1 MMKHRYIS
9 RVTLTKHG
17 MRTIAATALVAAA
30 TMGAYAQNE
39 GWKQVVDYKN
49 HTVTIT
55 LGEEFAQ
62 QDITE
67 KLVNKTY
74 KKIKKSLP
82 RQYNKHKL
90 IVMAN
95 GMPIEDYIPG
105 RKSDN
110 EYDSY
115 WDGIDYKGK
124 PWVSNISKPN
134 NISLGLSN
142 RHIALWASHGRYYDQ
157 KKGLWKWQRPN
168 LFCTTEDLFTQT
180 IVVPYLIPMLENA
193 GATVFTPRERDW
205 QTKEIIVDNDKGV
218 SGEGSWYGEH
228 TEKEPWTDTGERGF
242 GFRNGILRDGEN
254 PFTMGTARM
263 IRTTKKEDKAIAIW
277 QPNFKEE
284 GRYAVYVSY
293 QTMPKSVDDAHYIVR
308 HKGQETHFIVN
319 QKMGGGTWVYLGTFD
334 FDKGENPFNCVAL
347 TNQSKRKGVVTA
359 DAVRFG
365 GGMGNI
371 ERGGDISH
379 MPRCLEAARYYAQ
392 WAGAPYSIYG
402 NKTGTDDYAEDINTR
417 SLMTNWLAGGSPYVP
432 TKEGKNVPIE
442 LSLAVHSD
450 AGYERDGKS
459 LVGSL
464 AICTTSFND
473 GRLNSGISRF
483 ASQDFIEALRSNVT
497 RDLSKK
503 YKRWNWRYLWD
514 RNYSETRLPEV
525 PSAIIETLSHQNFP
539 DMKLGQDPNFKFT
552 MARSIYKTILRYV
565 SQMHR
570 RPCIVQPLQ
579 PHLFKATLTGD
590 NKVKLSWKA
599 QDDELEPTA
608 VPTSYN
614 IYVAAGSGGFD
625 NGTNVRGT
633 SYTMELEPG
642 VMYRFKVTAVN
653 RGGESFP
660 TSTLSA
666 YYQPGATKTAMV
678 INGFSRLSAPAVR
691 DNIHEQGF
699 DIEEDAGVSYGLTA
713 GWSGKQ
719 QCFNK
724 STMGST
730 EPNGLGY
737 SGNEMA
743 GNFVMG
749 NTFDYVYTHAD
760 AIAATKKY
768 NVVSC
773 TSETVESGIVDL
785 INYDV
790 VDLALGLQKYDENST
805 VFYKSIPSMLR
816 NKLSAYVLGHGKLIA
831 SGAYIGS
838 DLQHDDER
846 VWLESTL
853 KVAYGGAIHT
863 DTISGIK
870 GMGTEFD
877 FYRQLNPTHYAAT
890 KCDVLMPVSTAFCP
904 LQYANGMSA
913 GVAYKGNDNATFTM
927 AFPFECIIDRNKRL
941 SIMNG
946 ILKFL
951 E

>member
-1 MMKHRYIS
+1 
-9 RVTLTKHG
+9 

-39 GWKQVVDYKN
+39 GWKQVVDNKN

-157 KKGLWKWQRPN
+157 KKGFWKWQRPN

-432 TKEGKNVPIE
+432 AKEGKKVPIE

-666 YYQPGATKTAMV
+666 YCQPGATKTAMV

-790 VDLALGLQKYDENST
+790 VDLALGLQKYDANST

-870 GMGTEFD
+870 GMGTGFD

-913 GVAYKGNDNATFTM
+913 GVAYRGNDNATFTM

>member
-1 MMKHRYIS
+1 
-9 RVTLTKHG
+9 

-39 GWKQVVDYKN
+39 GWKQVVDNKN

-157 KKGLWKWQRPN
+157 KKGFWKWQRPN

-277 QPNFKEE
+277 QPNFTEE

-308 HKGQETHFIVN
+308 HKGQETHFFVN

-790 VDLALGLQKYDENST
+790 VDLALGLQKYDANST

-913 GVAYKGNDNATFTM
+913 GVAYRGNDNATFTM

>member
-1 MMKHRYIS
+1 
-9 RVTLTKHG
+9 

-30 TMGAYAQNE
+30 TMGVYAQNE
-39 GWKQVVDYKN
+39 GWKQVVDNKN

-432 TKEGKNVPIE
+432 TKEGKKVPIE

-790 VDLALGLQKYDENST
+790 VDLALGLQKYDANST

>member
-1 MMKHRYIS
+1 
-9 RVTLTKHG
+9 

-30 TMGAYAQNE
+30 TMSAYAQNE
-39 GWKQVVDYKN
+39 GWKQVVDNKN

-157 KKGLWKWQRPN
+157 KKGFWKWQRPN

-218 SGEGSWYGEH
+218 SAEGSWYGEH

-432 TKEGKNVPIE
+432 TKEGKKVPIE

-579 PHLFKATLTGD
+579 PHLFKATLTGG
-590 NKVKLSWKA
+590 NKVRLSWNA

-760 AIAATKKY
+760 AIAATKRY

-913 GVAYKGNDNATFTM
+913 GVAYRGNDNATFTM

>member
-1 MMKHRYIS
+1 
-9 RVTLTKHG
+9 

-39 GWKQVVDYKN
+39 GWKQVVDNKN

-115 WDGIDYKGK
+115 WDDIDYKGK

-157 KKGLWKWQRPN
+157 KKGFWKWQRPN

-218 SGEGSWYGEH
+218 SAEGSWYGEH

-263 IRTTKKEDKAIAIW
+263 ICTTKKEDKAIAIW

-432 TKEGKNVPIE
+432 TKEGKKVPIE

-579 PHLFKATLTGD
+579 PNLFKATLTGD
-590 NKVKLSWKA
+590 NKVRLSWKA

-699 DIEEDAGVSYGLTA
+699 DIKEDAGVSYGLTA

-760 AIAATKKY
+760 AIAVTKRY

-790 VDLALGLQKYDENST
+790 VDLALGLQKYDANST

-853 KVAYGGAIHT
+853 KVAYGGAVHT

-913 GVAYKGNDNATFTM
+913 GVAYRGNDNATFTM

>member
-1 MMKHRYIS
+1 
-9 RVTLTKHG
+9 

-39 GWKQVVDYKN
+39 GWKQVVDNKN

-157 KKGLWKWQRPN
+157 KKGFWKWQRPN

-218 SGEGSWYGEH
+218 SAEGSWYGEH
-228 TEKEPWTDTGERGF
+228 SEKEPWTDTGERGF

-863 DTISGIK
+863 DTISGIN

-913 GVAYKGNDNATFTM
+913 GVAYRGNDNATFTM

>member
-1 MMKHRYIS
+1 
-9 RVTLTKHG
+9 

-39 GWKQVVDYKN
+39 GWKQVVDNKN

-432 TKEGKNVPIE
+432 AKEGKKVPIE

-614 IYVAAGSGGFD
+614 IYVAAGTGGFD

-730 EPNGLGY
+730 ESNGLGY

-913 GVAYKGNDNATFTM
+913 GVAYRGNDNATFTM

>member
-1 MMKHRYIS
+1 
-9 RVTLTKHG
+9 

-39 GWKQVVDYKN
+39 GWKQVVDNKN

-157 KKGLWKWQRPN
+157 KKGFWKWQRPN

-308 HKGQETHFIVN
+308 HKGQETHFVVN

-790 VDLALGLQKYDENST
+790 VDLALGLQKYDANST

>member
-1 MMKHRYIS
+1 
-9 RVTLTKHG
+9 

-39 GWKQVVDYKN
+39 GWKQVVDNKN

-308 HKGQETHFIVN
+308 HKGQETHFVVN

-790 VDLALGLQKYDENST
+790 VDLALGLQKYDANST

-877 FYRQLNPTHYAAT
+877 FYRQLNPTHYAAM

>member
-1 MMKHRYIS
+1 
-9 RVTLTKHG
+9 

-39 GWKQVVDYKN
+39 GWKQVVDNKN

-157 KKGLWKWQRPN
+157 KKGFWKWQRPN

-218 SGEGSWYGEH
+218 SAEGSWYGEH

-625 NGTNVRGT
+625 DGTNVRGT

-737 SGNEMA
+737 SGNEMV

-790 VDLALGLQKYDENST
+790 VDLALGLQKYDANST

-877 FYRQLNPTHYAAT
+877 FYRQLNPTH
-890 KCDVLMPVSTAFCP
+890 
-904 LQYANGMSA
+904 
-913 GVAYKGNDNATFTM
+913 
-927 AFPFECIIDRNKRL
+927 
-941 SIMNG
+941 
-946 ILKFL
+946 
-951 E
+951 

>member
-1 MMKHRYIS
+1 
-9 RVTLTKHG
+9 

-39 GWKQVVDYKN
+39 GWKQVVDNKN

-115 WDGIDYKGK
+115 WDGINYKGK

-157 KKGLWKWQRPN
+157 KKGFWKWQRPN

-432 TKEGKNVPIE
+432 AKEGKKVPIE

-464 AICTTSFND
+464 AICTTNFND

-614 IYVAAGSGGFD
+614 IYVAAGTGGFD

-790 VDLALGLQKYDENST
+790 VDLALGLQKYDANST

>member
-1 MMKHRYIS
+1 
-9 RVTLTKHG
+9 
-17 MRTIAATALVAAA
+17 
-30 TMGAYAQNE
+30 
-39 GWKQVVDYKN
+39 
-49 HTVTIT
+49 
-55 LGEEFAQ
+55 
-62 QDITE
+62 
-67 KLVNKTY
+67 
-74 KKIKKSLP
+74 
-82 RQYNKHKL
+82 
-90 IVMAN
+90 
-95 GMPIEDYIPG
+95 
-105 RKSDN
+105 
-110 EYDSY
+110 
-115 WDGIDYKGK
+115 
-124 PWVSNISKPN
+124 
-134 NISLGLSN
+134 
-142 RHIALWASHGRYYDQ
+142 
-157 KKGLWKWQRPN
+157 
-168 LFCTTEDLFTQT
+168 
-180 IVVPYLIPMLENA
+180 
-193 GATVFTPRERDW
+193 
-205 QTKEIIVDNDKGV
+205 
-218 SGEGSWYGEH
+218 
-228 TEKEPWTDTGERGF
+228 
-242 GFRNGILRDGEN
+242 
-254 PFTMGTARM
+254 
-263 IRTTKKEDKAIAIW
+263 
-277 QPNFKEE
+277 
-284 GRYAVYVSY
+284 
-293 QTMPKSVDDAHYIVR
+293 
-308 HKGQETHFIVN
+308 
-319 QKMGGGTWVYLGTFD
+319 
-334 FDKGENPFNCVAL
+334 
-347 TNQSKRKGVVTA
+347 
-359 DAVRFG
+359 
-365 GGMGNI
+365 
-371 ERGGDISH
+371 
-379 MPRCLEAARYYAQ
+379 
-392 WAGAPYSIYG
+392 
-402 NKTGTDDYAEDINTR
+402 
-417 SLMTNWLAGGSPYVP
+417 
-432 TKEGKNVPIE
+432 
-442 LSLAVHSD
+442 
-450 AGYERDGKS
+450 
-459 LVGSL
+459 
-464 AICTTSFND
+464 
-473 GRLNSGISRF
+473 
-483 ASQDFIEALRSNVT
+483 
-497 RDLSKK
+497 
-503 YKRWNWRYLWD
+503 
-514 RNYSETRLPEV
+514 
-525 PSAIIETLSHQNFP
+525 
-539 DMKLGQDPNFKFT
+539 

-579 PHLFKATLTGD
+579 PHLFKATLTGA

-625 NGTNVRGT
+625 NGTNVKGT

-666 YYQPGATKTAMV
+666 YCQPGATKTAMV

-790 VDLALGLQKYDENST
+790 VDLALGLQKYDANST

-913 GVAYKGNDNATFTM
+913 GVAYRGNDNATFTM

>member
-1 MMKHRYIS
+1 
-9 RVTLTKHG
+9 

-39 GWKQVVDYKN
+39 GWKQVVDNKN

-157 KKGLWKWQRPN
+157 KKGFWKWQRPN

-432 TKEGKNVPIE
+432 TKEGKKVPIE

-614 IYVAAGSGGFD
+614 IYVAAGTGGFD

-816 NKLSAYVLGHGKLIA
+816 NKLSSYVLGHGKLIA

-913 GVAYKGNDNATFTM
+913 GVAYRGNDNATFTM

>member
-1 MMKHRYIS
+1 
-9 RVTLTKHG
+9 

-39 GWKQVVDYKN
+39 GWKQVVDNKN

-115 WDGIDYKGK
+115 WDDIDYKGK

-157 KKGLWKWQRPN
+157 KKGFWKWQRPN

-218 SGEGSWYGEH
+218 SAEGSWYGEH

-308 HKGQETHFIVN
+308 HKGQETHFYVN

-432 TKEGKNVPIE
+432 TKEGKKVPIE

-579 PHLFKATLTGD
+579 PNLFKATLTGD
-590 NKVKLSWKA
+590 NKVRLSWKA

-678 INGFSRLSAPAVR
+678 INGFSRLSAPAVI

-699 DIEEDAGVSYGLTA
+699 DIKEDAGVSYGLTA

-760 AIAATKKY
+760 AIAATKRY

-790 VDLALGLQKYDENST
+790 VDLALGLQKYDANST

-853 KVAYGGAIHT
+853 KVAYGGAVHT

-913 GVAYKGNDNATFTM
+913 GVAYRGNDNATFTM

>member
-1 MMKHRYIS
+1 MKHRHIS

-39 GWKQVVDYKN
+39 GWKQVVDNKN

-115 WDGIDYKGK
+115 WDGINYKGK

-157 KKGLWKWQRPN
+157 KKGFWKWQRPN

-432 TKEGKNVPIE
+432 TKEGKKVPIE

-614 IYVAAGSGGFD
+614 IYVAAGTGGFD

-816 NKLSAYVLGHGKLIA
+816 NKLSSYVLGHGKLIA

-913 GVAYKGNDNATFTM
+913 GVAYRGNDNATFTM

>member
-1 MMKHRYIS
+1 
-9 RVTLTKHG
+9 

-39 GWKQVVDYKN
+39 GWKQVVDNKN

-432 TKEGKNVPIE
+432 TKEGKKVPIE

-790 VDLALGLQKYDENST
+790 VDLALGLQKYDANST

>member
-1 MMKHRYIS
+1 
-9 RVTLTKHG
+9 

-39 GWKQVVDYKN
+39 GWKQVVDNKN

-157 KKGLWKWQRPN
+157 KKGFWKWQRPN

-218 SGEGSWYGEH
+218 SAEGSWYGEH

-432 TKEGKNVPIE
+432 TKEGKKVPIE

-579 PHLFKATLTGD
+579 PHLFKATLTGT
-590 NKVKLSWKA
+590 NKVRLSWKA

-614 IYVAAGSGGFD
+614 IYVAAGTGGFD

-790 VDLALGLQKYDENST
+790 VDLALGLQKYDANST

-913 GVAYKGNDNATFTM
+913 GVAYRGNDNATFTM

>member
-1 MMKHRYIS
+1 
-9 RVTLTKHG
+9 

-39 GWKQVVDYKN
+39 GWKQVVDNKN

-115 WDGIDYKGK
+115 WDDIDYKGK

-157 KKGLWKWQRPN
+157 KKGFWKWQRPN

-218 SGEGSWYGEH
+218 SAEGSWYGEH

-308 HKGQETHFIVN
+308 HKGQETHFYVN

-432 TKEGKNVPIE
+432 TKEGKKVPIE

-579 PHLFKATLTGD
+579 PNLFKATLTGD
-590 NKVKLSWKA
+590 NKVRLSWKA

-660 TSTLSA
+660 TSTLTA

-760 AIAATKKY
+760 AIAATKRY

-790 VDLALGLQKYDENST
+790 VDLALGLQKYDANST

-913 GVAYKGNDNATFTM
+913 GVAYRGNDNATFTM

>member
-1 MMKHRYIS
+1 
-9 RVTLTKHG
+9 

-30 TMGAYAQNE
+30 TMGVYAQNE
-39 GWKQVVDYKN
+39 GWKQVVDNKN

-62 QDITE
+62 QDITK

-432 TKEGKNVPIE
+432 TKEGKKVPIE

>member
-1 MMKHRYIS
+1 
-9 RVTLTKHG
+9 

-39 GWKQVVDYKN
+39 GWKQVVDNKN

-432 TKEGKNVPIE
+432 AKEGKKVPIE

-464 AICTTSFND
+464 AICTTNFND

-790 VDLALGLQKYDENST
+790 VDLALGLQKYDANST

>member
-1 MMKHRYIS
+1 
-9 RVTLTKHG
+9 

-39 GWKQVVDYKN
+39 GWKQVVDNKN

-115 WDGIDYKGK
+115 WDDIDYKGK

-157 KKGLWKWQRPN
+157 KKGFWKWQRPN

-218 SGEGSWYGEH
+218 SAEGSWYGEH

-277 QPNFKEE
+277 QPNFTEE

-432 TKEGKNVPIE
+432 TKEGKKVPIE

-590 NKVKLSWKA
+590 NKVRLSWKA

-760 AIAATKKY
+760 AIAATKRY

-790 VDLALGLQKYDENST
+790 VDLALGLQKYDANST

-913 GVAYKGNDNATFTM
+913 GVAYRGNDNATFTM

>member
-1 MMKHRYIS
+1 
-9 RVTLTKHG
+9 

-39 GWKQVVDYKN
+39 GWKQVVDNKN

-157 KKGLWKWQRPN
+157 KKGFWKWQRPN

-218 SGEGSWYGEH
+218 SAEGSWYGEH

-790 VDLALGLQKYDENST
+790 VDLALGLQKYDANST

>member
-1 MMKHRYIS
+1 
-9 RVTLTKHG
+9 

-30 TMGAYAQNE
+30 IMGAYAQNE
-39 GWKQVVDYKN
+39 GWKQVVDNKN

-115 WDGIDYKGK
+115 WDGINYKGK

-157 KKGLWKWQRPN
+157 KKGFWKWQRPN

-254 PFTMGTARM
+254 PFTMGTASM

-432 TKEGKNVPIE
+432 TKEGKKVPIE

-614 IYVAAGSGGFD
+614 IYVAAGTGGFD
-625 NGTNVRGT
+625 NGTNFRGT

-913 GVAYKGNDNATFTM
+913 GVAYRGNDNATFTM

>member
-1 MMKHRYIS
+1 
-9 RVTLTKHG
+9 

-39 GWKQVVDYKN
+39 GWKQVVDNKN

-157 KKGLWKWQRPN
+157 KKGFWKWQRPN

-432 TKEGKNVPIE
+432 AKEGKKVPIE

>member
-1 MMKHRYIS
+1 
-9 RVTLTKHG
+9 

-30 TMGAYAQNE
+30 TMCAYAQNE
-39 GWKQVVDYKN
+39 GWKQVVDNKN

-157 KKGLWKWQRPN
+157 KKGFWKWQRPN

-218 SGEGSWYGEH
+218 SAEGSWYGEH

-432 TKEGKNVPIE
+432 AKEGKKVPIE

-614 IYVAAGSGGFD
+614 IYVAAGTGGFD

-790 VDLALGLQKYDENST
+790 VDLALGLQKYDANST

-913 GVAYKGNDNATFTM
+913 GVAYRGNDNATFTM

>member
-1 MMKHRYIS
+1 
-9 RVTLTKHG
+9 

-39 GWKQVVDYKN
+39 GWKQVVDNKN

-432 TKEGKNVPIE
+432 TKEGKKVPIE

-699 DIEEDAGVSYGLTA
+699 DIEEDAGVSFGLTA

-790 VDLALGLQKYDENST
+790 VDLALGLQKYDANST

>member
-1 MMKHRYIS
+1 
-9 RVTLTKHG
+9 

-39 GWKQVVDYKN
+39 GWKQVVDNKN

-432 TKEGKNVPIE
+432 AKEGKKVPIE

-464 AICTTSFND
+464 AICTTNFND

-678 INGFSRLSAPAVR
+678 INGFSRLSTPAVR

-724 STMGST
+724 STMGIT

-913 GVAYKGNDNATFTM
+913 GVAYRGNDNATFTM

>member
-1 MMKHRYIS
+1 
-9 RVTLTKHG
+9 

-39 GWKQVVDYKN
+39 GWKQVVDNKN

-157 KKGLWKWQRPN
+157 KKGFWKWQRPN

-432 TKEGKNVPIE
+432 AKEGKKVPIE

-464 AICTTSFND
+464 AICTTNFND

-503 YKRWNWRYLWD
+503 YKRWNWRYLWN

-579 PHLFKATLTGD
+579 PHLFKATLTGT

-913 GVAYKGNDNATFTM
+913 GVAYRGNDNATFTM

>member
-1 MMKHRYIS
+1 
-9 RVTLTKHG
+9 

-39 GWKQVVDYKN
+39 GWKQVVDNKN

-293 QTMPKSVDDAHYIVR
+293 QTMQKSVDDAHYIVR

-790 VDLALGLQKYDENST
+790 VDLALGLQKYDANST

>member
-1 MMKHRYIS
+1 MKQRHIS

-30 TMGAYAQNE
+30 TMVTYAQNE
-39 GWKQVVDYKN
+39 GWKQMVDNKN

-62 QDITE
+62 QEITE

-157 KKGLWKWQRPN
+157 KKGFWKWQRPN

-432 TKEGKNVPIE
+432 AKEGKKVPIE

-579 PHLFKATLTGD
+579 PHLFKATLTGA
-590 NKVKLSWKA
+590 NNVKLSWKA

-913 GVAYKGNDNATFTM
+913 GVAYRGNDNATFTM

>member
-1 MMKHRYIS
+1 
-9 RVTLTKHG
+9 

-39 GWKQVVDYKN
+39 GWKQVVDNKN

-157 KKGLWKWQRPN
+157 KKGFWKWQRPN

-218 SGEGSWYGEH
+218 SAEGSWYGEH

-254 PFTMGTARM
+254 PFTKGTARM

-277 QPNFKEE
+277 QPNFKEK

-308 HKGQETHFIVN
+308 HKGQETHFLVN

-432 TKEGKNVPIE
+432 AKEGKKVPIE

-760 AIAATKKY
+760 AIAATKRY
-768 NVVSC
+768 NIVSC

-790 VDLALGLQKYDENST
+790 VDLALGLQKYDANST

-853 KVAYGGAIHT
+853 KVAYGGAVHT

>member
-1 MMKHRYIS
+1 MKQRHIS

-39 GWKQVVDYKN
+39 GWKQVVDNKN

-157 KKGLWKWQRPN
+157 KKGFWKWQRPN

-432 TKEGKNVPIE
+432 AKEGKKVPIE

-464 AICTTSFND
+464 AICTTNFND

-579 PHLFKATLTGD
+579 PHLFKATLTGT

-913 GVAYKGNDNATFTM
+913 GVAYRGNDNATFTM

>member
-1 MMKHRYIS
+1 
-9 RVTLTKHG
+9 

-39 GWKQVVDYKN
+39 GWKQVVDNKN

-157 KKGLWKWQRPN
+157 KKGFWKWQRPN

-293 QTMPKSVDDAHYIVR
+293 QTMQKSVDDAHYIVR

-790 VDLALGLQKYDENST
+790 VDLALGLQKYDANST

>member
-1 MMKHRYIS
+1 
-9 RVTLTKHG
+9 

-39 GWKQVVDYKN
+39 EWKQVVDNKN

-157 KKGLWKWQRPN
+157 KKGFWKWQRPN

-293 QTMPKSVDDAHYIVR
+293 QTMQKSVDDAHYIVR
-308 HKGQETHFIVN
+308 HKGQETHFIVD

-790 VDLALGLQKYDENST
+790 VDLALGLQKYDANST

>member
-1 MMKHRYIS
+1 
-9 RVTLTKHG
+9 

-39 GWKQVVDYKN
+39 GWKQAVDNKN

-157 KKGLWKWQRPN
+157 KKGFWKWQRPN

-218 SGEGSWYGEH
+218 SAEGSWYGEH

-432 TKEGKNVPIE
+432 TKEGKKVPIE

-590 NKVKLSWKA
+590 NKVRLSWKA

-760 AIAATKKY
+760 AIAATKRY

-785 INYDV
+785 ISYDV

-913 GVAYKGNDNATFTM
+913 GVAYRGNDNATFTM

>member
-1 MMKHRYIS
+1 
-9 RVTLTKHG
+9 

-30 TMGAYAQNE
+30 NMGVYAQNE
-39 GWKQVVDYKN
+39 GWKQVVDNKN

-157 KKGLWKWQRPN
+157 KKGFWKWQRPN

-218 SGEGSWYGEH
+218 SAEGSWYGEH

-790 VDLALGLQKYDENST
+790 VDLALGLQKYDANST

-913 GVAYKGNDNATFTM
+913 GVAYRGNDNATFTM

>member
-1 MMKHRYIS
+1 
-9 RVTLTKHG
+9 

-39 GWKQVVDYKN
+39 GWKQVVDNKN

-432 TKEGKNVPIE
+432 AKEGKKVPIE

-614 IYVAAGSGGFD
+614 IYVAAGTGGFD

-730 EPNGLGY
+730 ESNGLGY

-790 VDLALGLQKYDENST
+790 VDLALGLQKYDANST

-913 GVAYKGNDNATFTM
+913 GVAYRGNDNATFTM

>member
-1 MMKHRYIS
+1 
-9 RVTLTKHG
+9 

-39 GWKQVVDYKN
+39 GWKQVVDNKN

-115 WDGIDYKGK
+115 WDGINYKGK

-157 KKGLWKWQRPN
+157 KKGFWKWQRPN

-432 TKEGKNVPIE
+432 TKEGKKVPIE

-790 VDLALGLQKYDENST
+790 VDLALGLQKYDANST

-853 KVAYGGAIHT
+853 KVAYGGVIHT

-890 KCDVLMPVSTAFCP
+890 KCDVLMPISTAFCP

-913 GVAYKGNDNATFTM
+913 GVAYRGNDNATFTM

>member
-1 MMKHRYIS
+1 MKHRHIS

-39 GWKQVVDYKN
+39 GWKQVVDNKN

-432 TKEGKNVPIE
+432 TKEGKKVPIE

-737 SGNEMA
+737 SGNEMV

-790 VDLALGLQKYDENST
+790 VDLALGLQKYDANST